1 MQAFRAN
8 INDLQKVKVG
18 QKSKPGQP
26 GQSGS
31 DKFKVLPGDEDD
43 DEPQEGD
50 GEGED
55 EPSEG
60 EDQGEPSGEG
70 KGGKEEGKASQPAPG
85 SIPTIN
91 QGGKAVPIID
101 IIPDDSTVDE
111 MFDSPEKLAG
121 SDMAGDATGKGSKS
135 VMSREDMK
143 KAIDQANK
151 DQEMEIRHAEQGR
164 GTGKGSKR
172 IGVPGD
178 FPTKTDWSTL
188 LKNLLQKFQVGPPSY
203 TQIHKRTFGMK
214 LGGSPVMMPGSTKK
228 KDVGKIIVAIDTSG
242 SISDAI
248 MNGFLSELKKI
259 FLTFAG
265 SKTFAV
271 KVILWA
277 DGPYADSPD
286 FTAKEF
292 SKLAS
297 WTNSNFVSGGTSI
310 EPVIQYI
317 NKNYNGKYVGVV
329 WFTDGQVEDI
339 RTQLPDAFHF
349 VLINGFVAS
358 LVKQFV
364 IDMKRLKPRGKDVT
378 FLRTDYR

>member
-8 INDLQKVKVG
+8 INDLQKVKIG
-18 QKSKPGQP
+18 QKAKPGQR
-26 GQSGS
+26 GQPGS
-31 DKFKVLPGDEDD
+31 DKFKILSDEESDN
-43 DEPQEGD
+43 EPSD
-50 GEGED
+50 GEGEPSD
-55 EPSEG
+55 SQGEPSEG
-60 EDQGEPSGEG
+60 EGQGEGQE
-70 KGGKEEGKASQPAPG
+70 SQPAPG
-85 SIPTIN
+85 SVPTIN

-101 IIPDDSTVDE
+101 IIPDSTTVDE

-121 SDMAGDATGKGSKS
+121 SDAAGDAMGRGSKP
-135 VMSREDMK
+135 VMTREEMK

-151 DQEMEIRHAEQGR
+151 DQAMEIKNAGQGR
-164 GTGKGSKR
+164 GEGMGSKR

-188 LKNLLQKFQVGPPSY
+188 LKNLLQKYQVGPPSY

-214 LGGSPVMMPGSTKK
+214 LGGTPVMIPGSTKK
-228 KDVGKIIVAIDTSG
+228 KDIGKIIVAIDTSG

-259 FLTFAG
+259 FITFAD

-310 EPVIQYI
+310 EPVIKYI
-317 NKNYNGKYVGVV
+317 NKNYNGKYIGVV

-339 RTQLPDAFHF
+339 STQLPDAFHF
-349 VLINGFVAS
+349 VLINGFVAD

-378 FLRTDYR
+378 FLRTDYQ

>member
-8 INDLQKVKVG
+8 ISDLQKVKIG
-18 QKSKPGQP
+18 QKAKPGQT
-26 GQSGS
+26 GKSGG
-31 DKFKVLPGDEDD
+31 DKFKVLPDEESDN
-43 DEPQEGD
+43 
-50 GEGED
+50 
-55 EPSEG
+55 EPSDGKG
-60 EDQGEPSGEG
+60 EPSDSQGEPSKGEGQGEG
-70 KGGKEEGKASQPAPG
+70 KRSQPAPG
-85 SIPTIN
+85 SVPTIN

-101 IIPDDSTVDE
+101 IIPDSTTVDE
-111 MFDSPEKLAG
+111 MFNTPEKLAG
-121 SDMAGDATGKGSKS
+121 SDAAGDATGRGSKP
-135 VMSREDMK
+135 VMTREDMK

-151 DQEMEIRHAEQGR
+151 DQAMEIKQAEQGR
-164 GTGKGSKR
+164 GEGMGNKR

-188 LKNLLQKFQVGPPSY
+188 LKNLLQKYQVGPPSY
-203 TQIHKRTFGMK
+203 TQIHRRTFGMK
-214 LGGSPVMMPGSTKK
+214 LGGTPVMIPGSTKK
-228 KDVGKIIVAIDTSG
+228 KDIGKIIVAIDTSG

-259 FLTFAG
+259 FITFAD

-310 EPVIQYI
+310 EPVIKYI
-317 NKNYNGKYVGVV
+317 NKNYNGKYIGVV
-329 WFTDGQVEDI
+329 WFTDGQVENI

-349 VLINGFVAS
+349 VLINGFVAG

-364 IDMKRLKPRGKDVT
+364 IDMKRLKPRGKGVT
-378 FLRTDYR
+378 FLRTDYQ